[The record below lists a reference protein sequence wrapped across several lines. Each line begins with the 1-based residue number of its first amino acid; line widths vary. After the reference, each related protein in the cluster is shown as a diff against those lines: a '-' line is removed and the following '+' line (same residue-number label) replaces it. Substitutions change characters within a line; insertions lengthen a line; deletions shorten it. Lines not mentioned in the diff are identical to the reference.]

1 MTDPVRGPEPVRI
14 PLRWRD
20 LDNQGH
26 VYNGVYLGLLDEA
39 RTVWLRRTLGLA
51 NPDEYVIAR
60 IEIDFLADLTL
71 TPDGA
76 AVDVDVQV
84 TRVGSKSVTTAEV
97 MRDGDGREVARAVCV
112 LLLWDRTSRQT
123 RPLTAAERELLGH

>member
-1 MTDPVRGPEPVRI
+1 MGEIVRL

-26 VYNGVYLGLLDEA
+26 VYNGVYLSLLDEA
-39 RTVWLRRTLGLA
+39 RTTWLRRTLGLG

-60 IEIDFLADLTL
+60 IEIDFLADLGL
-71 TPDGA
+71 GPDGA
-76 AVDVDVQV
+76 DVHVEVDVA
-84 TRVGSKSVTTAEV
+84 RIGSKSITTAET
-97 MRDGDGREVARAVCV
+97 MRDDVGREVARAVCV

-123 RPLTAAERELLGH
+123 RRLTDSERDLLGPASS